1 MIEDEAPAARSGGAA
16 LGRDPPPQL
25 PKRFFAKAHVEP
37 RDGGFALLL
46 DGRVART
53 PARRALSLPSE
64 ATALALA
71 EEWNGLGTV
80 IDPRLMPLTR
90 LVNAAID
97 GVALQ
102 MAETLAEVSRYL
114 RSDLLVYRAGD
125 PQALVEAQSDA
136 WDRVLAWCRDM
147 YGARFVLAEGVV
159 FVAQPPA
166 TLFAM
171 EQGLAAAVGE
181 GPRAPFRLAALNVMT
196 VLTGSA
202 LLALAVLRG
211 FLSAEAGWSAAH
223 VDETF
228 QEQRWG
234 ADAEALARRH
244 ARWQDMRAAATLARL
259 ASA

>member
-1 MIEDEAPAARSGGAA
+1 MSQEDAPSGGVR
-16 LGRDPPPQL
+16 LGRDPRPQL

-37 RDGGFALLL
+37 REAGFALLL
-46 DGRVART
+46 DGRAART
-53 PARRALSLPSE
+53 PARRALSLPTE
-64 ATALALA
+64 AMALALA
-71 EEWNGLGTV
+71 EEWNELGAV

-90 LVNAAID
+90 LANAAID
-97 GVALQ
+97 GVAPR

-114 RSDLLVYRAGD
+114 HSDLIIYRAGD

-136 WDRVLAWCRDM
+136 WNHVLDWCRDL
-147 YGARFVLAEGVV
+147 YAARFVLAEGVV
-159 FVAQPPA
+159 FVAQPPHA
-166 TLFAM
+166 LFAM

-181 GPRAPFRLAALNVMT
+181 GPEAPFRLAALNVMT

-211 FLSAEAGWSAAH
+211 FLSPEAAWSAAH

-234 ADAEALARRH
+234 ADAEALARRE
-244 ARWQDMRAAATLARL
+244 ARWHDMRAAATLARL
-259 ASA
+259 AC